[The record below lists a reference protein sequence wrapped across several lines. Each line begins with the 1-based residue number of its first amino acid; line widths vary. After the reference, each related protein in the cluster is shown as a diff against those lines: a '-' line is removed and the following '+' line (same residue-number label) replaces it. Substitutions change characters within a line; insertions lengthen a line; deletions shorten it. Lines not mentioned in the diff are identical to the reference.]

1 MIKKKNTT
9 TGLNGFIGKNL
20 REELKKDFE
29 IFGIGRKKINQKNY
43 FRINLNNKK
52 QINKIFSNYKFDMVI
67 HWHVVYKA

>member
-1 MIKKKNTT
+1 MIKKKILI
-9 TGLNGFIGKNL
+9 TGSNGFIGKNL
-20 REELKKDFE
+20 RQELKKDFE

-67 HWHVVYKA
+67 HSAVYTA